1 MINISLP
8 VLNFSQQYIK
18 EPGDYAMIKV
28 HKVLLNTEFLKCLTT
43 YLMIPLFVLFYICS
57 VSFAKNIPVIVPD
70 HTTEASNLWYE
81 GVPLGNG
88 DLGIL
93 CYGADDILIYAIGKN
108 DFWDRR
114 YDDKHQP
121 HPKPV
126 AKIKIWQPIDQSVPK
141 RKSLQP
147 VLHKLSYQ
155 TAELITKTPNFDVI
169 ARVQKND
176 NVIVLQLKNIKEKTF
191 VTLYR
196 HADSTKTGIKP
207 PIFDTNNLF
216 GYMIQDMPADST
228 YPDGFRCVAMAKIIN
243 AGKPVSHSNDISW
256 EIMKD
261 CSILIGVA
269 TTRDNVDPAP
279 EAKALVL
286 EATECGNEEYKK
298 LHLDAWAGY
307 WNKSWISCDDK
318 TVENLWYQ
326 WNYIFAS
333 ATRPDAIAPGLF
345 SPWIVRDE
353 SQWRN
358 SYTID
363 YNFQQ
368 NFSAALSSNHPELME
383 PYFTEVERMLP
394 VARKLSRDKY
404 GKEGLFFPH
413 EMFPIHLKKWPSLA
427 GALMETLWLL
437 QHFWEYYEYTL
448 DREFLINR
456 CYPIIAE
463 CADFL
468 LRLIDKGDDGRYHIK
483 NYKSFEH
490 PKIPNSKN
498 GTSEIG
504 FTKYILKAAIKGAS
518 VLNTDKEKI
527 KKWTE
532 ILDGLVPYPTQKN
545 QLGEIYVDCVHQD
558 SAFYVTPPVELI
570 QGGWRPS
577 KLKGN
582 HGLWMYF
589 NLAQPLLHVWPGAQ
603 IDMDSPPKDLL
614 TAMRTWMTIKLE
626 GSNNLVPHHVQAARL
641 GINSYNEFKK
651 DIEYRRMTNGFI
663 TTKVN
668 PVSAN
673 FDYDWG
679 YFQFW
684 TYGIFIENCGIP
696 FVINEMMLQSQKE
709 IIRVFPIFDP
719 YGRAEFH
726 HLGARGGFTVS
737 ASMDRGF
744 VEWIEIIP
752 SVNRNCKVRP
762 PWPGDTFII
771 VELPVGTEIN
781 YRKVLDNIEFAAKKD
796 HQYKLTPKT
805 KTYRE

>member
-1 MINISLP
+1 MIRTYRAFPDTIFPKCLATYSMILFFG
-8 VLNFSQQYIK
+8 LLFFCNFSHANNL
-18 EPGDYAMIKV
+18 P
-28 HKVLLNTEFLKCLTT
+28 F
-43 YLMIPLFVLFYICS
+43 
-57 VSFAKNIPVIVPD
+57 NIPD
-70 HTTEASNLWYE
+70 HTTAASNLWYE

-88 DLGIL
+88 DLGVL
-93 CYGADDILIYAIGKN
+93 CYGADDTLIYAIGKN

-126 AKIKIWQPIDQSVPK
+126 AKIKIWQPSDLSVNK
-141 RKSLQP
+141 RTPLQP
-147 VLHKLSYQ
+147 VKHKLSYQ
-155 TAELITKTPNFDVI
+155 SAELMTKTPHFNVI
-169 ARVQKND
+169 ARVQKNE
-176 NVIVLQLKNIKEKTF
+176 NVIVLQLSNVKEKTF
-191 VTLYR
+191 VSFYR

-207 PIFDTNNLF
+207 PSFYTDNHL
-216 GYMIQDMPADST
+216 GYIIQDMPADST
-228 YPDGFRCVAMAKIIN
+228 YPDGFRCVAMAKTLST
-243 AGKPVSHSNDISW
+243 GKPVMSLEDVCW
-256 EIMKD
+256 EISKD
-261 CSILIGVA
+261 CIILISVA
-269 TTRDNVDPAP
+269 TTRDKADPTL
-279 EAKALVL
+279 EAKSLIL
-286 EATECGNEEYKK
+286 EAAESGFDDYKK
-298 LHLDAWAGY
+298 EHIDAWAAY

-318 TVENLWYQ
+318 MVENLWYQ

-345 SPWIVRDE
+345 SPWIVKDE

-383 PYFTEVERMLP
+383 PYFREVERMLP
-394 VARKLSRDKY
+394 VARKLSRDKF
-404 GKEGLFFPH
+404 GKKGLFFPH
-413 EMFPIHLKKWPSLA
+413 EMFPLHLKKWPSLA

-448 DREFLINR
+448 DREFLKNR

-468 LRLIDKGDDGRYHIK
+468 LRLTERGDDGRYHIN

-490 PKIPNSKN
+490 PKIPDSKN

-518 VLNTDKEKI
+518 ILNTDKEKI

-532 ILDGLVPYPTQKN
+532 VLDGLTPYPTQKN
-545 QLGEIYVDCVHQD
+545 QLGEIFVDCVHRD
-558 SAFYVTPPVELI
+558 SAYYVTPPVELI

-577 KLKGN
+577 KLQGN

-603 IDMDSPPKDLL
+603 IDMDSPSTNLL
-614 TAMRTWMTIKLE
+614 TAIRTWMTIKLE

-651 DIEYRRMTNGFI
+651 DIEYRRMKNGFI
-663 TTKVN
+663 STKVN
-668 PVSAN
+668 PVSGD

-696 FVINEMMLQSQKE
+696 FVINEMMLQSQNE
-709 IIRVFPIFDP
+709 IIRVFPVFDP
-719 YGRAEFH
+719 YRKSEFH

-744 VEWIEIIP
+744 VEWIEIVP
-752 SVNRNCKVRP
+752 SVDRICKVRP
-762 PWPGDTFII
+762 PWPDYAFDI
-771 VELPVGTEIN
+771 VELTSGKEI
-781 YRKVLDNIEFAAKKD
+781 RHVKVANNIEFSAKKD
-796 HQYKLTPKT
+796 HQYRLTPKT
-805 KTYRE
+805 KTHRE

>member
-1 MINISLP
+1 
-8 VLNFSQQYIK
+8 
-18 EPGDYAMIKV
+18 MIKTYKAFPDNKLSECLV
-28 HKVLLNTEFLKCLTT
+28 AYPIILLFGFLFLCK
-43 YLMIPLFVLFYICS
+43 I
-57 VSFAKNIPVIVPD
+57 SFANNIPFRIPD
-70 HTTEASNLWYE
+70 HTMEASNLWYE
-81 GVPLGNG
+81 GAPLGNG
-88 DLGIL
+88 DLGVL

-114 YDDKHQP
+114 YDNEYLP
-121 HPKPV
+121 YPKPV
-126 AKIKIWQPIDQSVPK
+126 AKIRIWQPSDQAAIK
-141 RKSLQP
+141 RKALQP
-147 VLHKLSYQ
+147 VQHSLSYH
-155 TAELITKTPNFDVI
+155 TAELLTKTPHFEVI
-169 ARVQKND
+169 ARVQKNE
-176 NVIVLQLKNIKEKTF
+176 NVIVLQLKNVKEKTF
-191 VTLYR
+191 VSLYR

-207 PIFDTNNLF
+207 PSFYTDNHL

-228 YPDGFRCVAMAKIIN
+228 YPDGFRCVAMAKALN
-243 AGKPVSHSNDISW
+243 AGKPVLSDEDVCW
-256 EIMKD
+256 EISKD
-261 CSILIGVA
+261 CIILIGVA
-269 TTRDNVDPAP
+269 TTRDNADPAL
-279 EAKALVL
+279 EAKTLVL
-286 EATECGNEEYKK
+286 EAAESGYEYYKK
-298 LHLDAWAGY
+298 VHIDAWAGY
-307 WNKSWISCDDK
+307 WNKSWISCEDK

-383 PYFTEVERMLP
+383 PYFAEVERMLP
-394 VARKLSRDKY
+394 VARKLSRDKF

-413 EMFPIHLKKWPSLA
+413 EMFPLHLKKWPSLA

-448 DREFLINR
+448 DREFLKNR
-456 CYPIIAE
+456 CYPIISE

-468 LRLIDKGDDGRYHIK
+468 LRLIEKGDDGRYHIN

-490 PKIPNSKN
+490 PKIPDSKN

-518 VLNTDKEKI
+518 ILNTDKEKV
-527 KKWTE
+527 KKWTDV
-532 ILDGLVPYPTQKN
+532 LNGLAPYPKQRN
-545 QLGEIYVDCVHQD
+545 QLGEIFVDCVHQD
-558 SAFYVTPPVELI
+558 SAYYVTPPVELV

-603 IDMDSPPKDLL
+603 IDMDSPAEDLL
-614 TAMRTWMTIKLE
+614 TAIRTWMTIKLE
-626 GSNNLVPHHVQAARL
+626 GSNNLIPHHVQAARL
-641 GINSYNEFKK
+641 GINSLNEFKK
-651 DIEYRRMTNGFI
+651 DIEYRRMKNGFI

-668 PVSAN
+668 SVTSDFN
-673 FDYDWG
+673 YDWG

-684 TYGIFIENCGIP
+684 TYGIFIENSGIS
-696 FVINEMMLQSQKE
+696 FVINEMMLQSQNE
-709 IIRVFPIFDP
+709 IIRVFPVFDP
-719 YGRAEFH
+719 YLKAEFH

-744 VEWIEIIP
+744 VEWIEIVP
-752 SVNRNCKVRP
+752 SLNRICKIRT
-762 PWPGDTFII
+762 PWPDDAFNI
-771 VELPVGTEIN
+771 VELPSGKEISHVKLAN
-781 YRKVLDNIEFAAKKD
+781 DIQFEAKKGY
-796 HQYKLTPKT
+796 QYKITPKS